1 MPGPLVP
8 MLSLPEGG
16 LCVTLGNEPAP
27 LNLFPLWEKG
37 VLFPW
42 TCWVHRDHVRLW
54 RSGLAH

>member
-16 LCVTLGNEPAP
+16 LCVTLGNEQAP

-37 VLFPW
+37 VCFLGPAGF
-42 TCWVHRDHVRLW
+42 T
-54 RSGLAH
+54 GIM